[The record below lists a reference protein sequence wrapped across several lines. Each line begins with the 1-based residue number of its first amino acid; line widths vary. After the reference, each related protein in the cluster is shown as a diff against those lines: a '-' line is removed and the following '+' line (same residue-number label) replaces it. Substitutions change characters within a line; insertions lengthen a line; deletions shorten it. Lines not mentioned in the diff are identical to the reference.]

1 MSEITNKEKINILNN
16 LLNSVNNTIYQIKQE
31 LNMELSVENPNPN
44 IVDGYNQQLLDLSE
58 KASYLN
64 LELNGLING

>member
-1 MSEITNKEKINILNN
+1 MSEIDKNQKINILNN
-16 LLNSVNNTIYQIKQE
+16 LLYSINSSIYQTQQE

-58 KASYLN
+58 KSSYLN
-64 LELNGLING
+64 SELNGLING